1 MQAILTSQPG
11 LPTLMDLLN
20 DTEAIRNEA
29 LLLLTALA
37 AVSREIQKIA
47 AAEGAFQRLFG
58 IVR

>member
-1 MQAILTSQPG
+1 MN
-11 LPTLMDLLN
+11 LLN

-37 AVSREIQKIA
+37 AISREIQKIA